1 MPTYAPSERETA
13 RRREVGERIRLAR
26 RHANLS
32 QMQVGE
38 RAGLS
43 HKTISRI
50 ELAQSDPTLG
60 MLISLA
66 DAIGVPLDDL
76 VREQNRPH

>member
-1 MPTYAPSERETA
+1 VPIDAPSEREIT

-26 RHANLS
+26 RHANLT
-32 QMQVGE
+32 QMQLGE
-38 RAGLS
+38 TVGLS
-43 HKTISRI
+43 HKTISNI

-60 MLISLA
+60 MLINLA